1 MRKSNPS
8 QNERFRILLKQR
20 GEAGVNSFE
29 PVRMNFKQM
38 SRIVDDLIK
47 AGCLIES
54 VDSKINQSTTYILR
68 SSPKEFEKQGIDFIW
83 DTNEKGN
90 AYRRYL

>member
-1 MRKSNPS
+1 MRKSIPS

-20 GEAGVNSFE
+20 GEVGVNSFE

-38 SRIVDDLIK
+38 SRIVDDLKI

-54 VDSKINQSTTYILR
+54 VKSKTNQSTTYILR
-68 SSPKEFEKQGIDFIW
+68 SSPKEFEKQGIDFEW
-83 DTNEKGN
+83 DINDKGFG
-90 AYRRYL
+90 YKRYL